1 MTGGSNNSEFRSR
14 SNSHKSG
21 AGAGPAEGDKKL
33 HPPQKKLLTIFPT
46 CAILQSER
54 GKGITKMSN
63 KIYYLP
69 FGYKSTSSENWK
81 CTEDIEEAMRST
93 SFLIMT
99 ESEFNN
105 FKKSEV

>member
-1 MTGGSNNSEFRSR
+1 
-14 SNSHKSG
+14 
-21 AGAGPAEGDKKL
+21 
-33 HPPQKKLLTIFPT
+33 
-46 CAILQSER
+46 
-54 GKGITKMSN
+54 MSN

-81 CTEDIEEAMRST
+81 CTDDIEEAMRST

-99 ESEFNN
+99 EYEFNN